1 MKASELFHMLN
12 QMWEADPLDLENWRV
27 VTKDGRAVTGV
38 HFSHDTKK
46 VTMVQRDTFIE
57 TRVDT

>member
-27 VTKDGRAVTGV
+27 VTKDGRPVTGV

-46 VTMVQRDTFIE
+46 VTMAVSYTHLTLPTID
-57 TRVDT
+57 